1 LAIDPAGAAAIDF
14 AVKLV
19 LFPPVFFRLAEAAG
33 DFTEES
39 HEHDRP
45 GR

>member
-39 HEHDRP
+39 NEHDRP